1 MNRNFK
7 TKILSALLPLLAVVL
22 IIQAKVTAAD
32 YSCTVEIPVRT
43 EIDGT
48 SAPKGTETN
57 IILEAV
63 DPSNPMPEFTN
74 MIFTDAE
81 KKSFGPITYTVPE
94 DYQYRIY
101 QEKGN
106 AEHFIYDDT
115 IYTVTVRVTNADDG
129 GLQAVIWAIKDGEE
143 NKVDEIT
150 FINKY
155 NPPTPEVSTGD
166 TANINEIMSIMGISL
181 LCIVF
186 IYTKKQSFM
195 A

>member
-1 MNRNFK
+1 MNKLLR
-7 TKILSALLPLLAVVL
+7 KIKYVLLPMLTIVLLCTGE
-22 IIQAKVTAAD
+22 AKAKD
-32 YSCTVEIPVRT
+32 YSCSIQIPVTT
-43 EIDGT
+43 EVSNNAPAGT
-48 SAPKGTETN
+48 DFHIVMEPIGED
-57 IILEAV
+57 V
-63 DPSNPMPEFTN
+63 PMPEVSD
-74 MIFTDAE
+74 IVLTDNANY
-81 KKSFGPITYTVPE
+81 SFGPITYVTPE

-106 AEHFIYDDT
+106 AKNFTYDDT
-115 IYTVTVRVTNADDG
+115 VYTVTVRVVNAEDG
-129 GLQAVIWAIKDGEE
+129 GLKAVIWAIKDGEE